1 MAFEKAVSIATNRSM
16 FRDNVDDLRERMR
29 LLQHDRRAN
38 IDLLETNK
46 VSNENEIRRLK
57 EENEKLRLKMSDLQK
72 RVELHHGSNHFDL
85 KSMKKFVLQ
94 KRSEYD
100 AQKASRNKSDTIL
113 KKLKDEAKTCRL
125 EEKRPSR
132 GDGPNPK
139 QIDAK

>member
-1 MAFEKAVSIATNRSM
+1 MSS
-16 FRDNVDDLRERMR
+16 DNVDDLRERMR

-57 EENEKLRLKMSDLQK
+57 EENEKLRIKMSDLQK
-72 RVELHHGSNHFDL
+72 RVELDHESNQFDL
-85 KSMKKFVLQ
+85 KSMKKLVLQ

-100 AQKASRNKSDTIL
+100 AQKASRNKSDVIL
-113 KKLKDEAKTCRL
+113 KKLKDEAKACRL
-125 EEKRPSR
+125 EEEKPTRA
-132 GDGPNPK
+132 DGLHPK